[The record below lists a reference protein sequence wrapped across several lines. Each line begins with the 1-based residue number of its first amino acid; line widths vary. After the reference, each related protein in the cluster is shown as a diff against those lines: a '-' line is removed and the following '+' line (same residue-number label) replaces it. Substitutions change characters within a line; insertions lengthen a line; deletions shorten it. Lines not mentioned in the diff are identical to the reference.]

1 MAWRNNRIRP
11 VPSYRRL
18 GQPFQRCRRTPPSSQ
33 RIPAAHATS
42 IPLIELWR
50 KYVVGSV
57 EFGQV
62 LISRASS
69 TSRCNTIHC
78 VDSTMLARENHL
90 FGCPRSKPSQ
100 SSVPTGLALASD
112 FGFCFQCEAG
122 SSLVLRRPIEIT
134 VFSRSWVRNLG
145 NAASEGHQQTLRDK
159 SGTISH
165 NAISG
170 PLDGFGLGRY
180 NPVRTSNYAPE
191 ES

>member
-1 MAWRNNRIRP
+1 MTGRNLVHFVILRVVLCGSANLRRRNSRQTHSQRP
-11 VPSYRRL
+11 VN
-18 GQPFQRCRRTPPSSQ
+18 
-33 RIPAAHATS
+33 A
-42 IPLIELWR
+42 
-50 KYVVGSV
+50 
-57 EFGQV
+57 
-62 LISRASS
+62 ASS

-112 FGFCFQCEAG
+112 FGFCFQCQAG